1 MNGKKAK
8 IRIYKSAEISAC
20 KGALK
25 KSEKNASKKFQS
37 EALMWFCKN
46 KIVLLTFHGVIL
58 KSGNVKK
65 INFLF
70 RL

>member
-8 IRIYKSAEISAC
+8 ICIYKSAEISAWA
-20 KGALK
+20 GALK
-25 KSEKNASKKFQS
+25 KCKKNASKKFQS
-37 EALMWFCKN
+37 EGLMWFCK

-58 KSGNVKK
+58 KSEIVQKNT
-65 INFLF
+65 FLF